1 MLTTTAF
8 IVVTA
13 KFFGPLR
20 SQIPKFHALTTM
32 KRCFTHLELSS
43 KAANVAIQKVGVN
56 IDPDNL
62 QCGKLQEKKVKSFL
76 SEMVA
81 RQPNG
86 FSTSGKIRAGIKTP
100 TKATQQNPEAM
111 KIVERVRNGEISFQA
126 AASEITKKFDIKNP
140 FFPRNTP
147 FYSAH
152 PWDMESGHVAADKL
166 MELYGEV
173 REGDR
178 MPRLYRFPVV
188 FPDIHKG
195 GIDVVLGSGLAV
207 RGGGPQ
213 TIRYQSRY
221 GDDGVRRCVYLP
233 PVVPQKDAQ
242 RKQHPR
248 REFVVRGLCE
258 PDICP
263 QFASG
268 ECRFAGT
275 LRFYIP
281 GVSGAGV
288 FSLETGSTLAASDIY
303 LRLSSLLQECG
314 SLPNFTPDGR
324 PVFWLSK
331 ALKTRVY
338 FDEDGKQKKGEQWV
352 PVLET
357 EIDLTKVKL
366 IQEKK
371 RMLLAAPS
379 AAPAASGLP
388 TTWAMSDP
396 EEEAQEGVFPAS
408 QHPCVDEDG
417 VVDEPVTATP
427 QMQPQGGNEG
437 HGAISALLAKAEG
450 MGIAQKTREW
460 ARLRF
465 GDDWETAK
473 AGAALEGFAAI
484 EGRFGQHAGS
494 YLDLQ
499 TRLLSHDI
507 PFQEVAMPY
516 FKARFGGIGLGANL
530 SSIISH
536 VDELLEQGPAVARSY
551 MEANAVA

>member
-1 MLTTTAF
+1 M
-8 IVVTA
+8 
-13 KFFGPLR
+13 
-20 SQIPKFHALTTM
+20 
-32 KRCFTHLELSS
+32 
-43 KAANVAIQKVGVN
+43 AIQKVEVN
-56 IDPDNL
+56 IDFDNL
-62 QCGKLQEKKVKSFL
+62 QCGKLREKKVKSFL

-81 RQPNG
+81 KQPNG

-111 KIVERVRNGEISFQA
+111 KIVERVHKGEISFQA
-126 AASEITKKFDIKNP
+126 AATEISKRFDIKNP

-166 MELYGEV
+166 MALYGEV

-178 MPRLYRFPVV
+178 QPRLYRFPVV

-207 RGGGPQ
+207 RGGSAQ

-263 QFASG
+263 QYASG

-288 FSLETGSTLAASDIY
+288 FSLETGSTLAASEIY

-366 IQEKK
+366 IQESK
-371 RMLLAAPS
+371 RMMLAAPS

-388 TTWAMSDP
+388 AAWALSEPDD
-396 EEEAQEGVFPAS
+396 EAQEGDFQAAQRPR
-408 QHPCVDEDG
+408 VDEDG
-417 VVDEPVTATP
+417 VVEDLVIPAP
-427 QMQPQGGNEG
+427 RQPQASDGDHES
-437 HGAISALLAKAEG
+437 HGSLQTLLVKAEG

-460 ARLRF
+460 AKLRF
-465 GDDWETAK
+465 GADWETEK
-473 AGAALEGFAAI
+473 AAAVLESFAAI
-484 EGRFGQHAGS
+484 ESRFGQQATGA

-499 TRLLSHDI
+499 TRLLSNDI

-516 FKARFGGIGLGANL
+516 IKARFGGIGLGDRL
-530 SSIISH
+530 SAIITH
-536 VDELLEQGPAVARSY
+536 VDELLENGPAVARSY
-551 MEANAVA
+551 MEANAVK